1 MGQVIPWPKPENRS
15 PRPARD
21 TNGPGGRIILFLG
34 VRYERH
40 DEAAGLVSEP
50 RAARAR
56 SERPQRRRKRV

>member
-21 TNGPGGRIILFLG
+21 RDGPGGRIILFLG

-40 DEAAGLVSEP
+40 DEASGAVSES
-50 RAARAR
+50 RAGRAR